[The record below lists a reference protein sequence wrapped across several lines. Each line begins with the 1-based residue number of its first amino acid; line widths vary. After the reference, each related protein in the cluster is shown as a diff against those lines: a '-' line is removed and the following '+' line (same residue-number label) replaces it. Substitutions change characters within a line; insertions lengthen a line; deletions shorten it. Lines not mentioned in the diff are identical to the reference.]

1 MKSIV
6 FGALALACAP
16 VFAQTT
22 VTVSP
27 IDMKGWVFF
36 DDGTGSLCLAGNVCQ
51 MVSGPGAPPAPS
63 GSARLKLTATSDRP
77 SLGTLLGQLAGR
89 KLADITTLSY
99 STYKTTLTA
108 PTDVLAIALQF
119 SVDNDVTDG
128 DFDFKGR
135 LVFEPYHEPSL
146 GPVRTG
152 VWQTWN
158 TLEGKWWLSGASGT
172 GCTPP
177 RLPSTVCAQSS
188 PCTVSQLI
196 QYYPNIGIRD
206 VPAQPNTILKAGGGW
221 TNFDGNTD
229 ALTVGIDGVMTTYNF
244 ELGPTNKDECK
255 NGGWEGIFKN
265 QGQCVS
271 SFSSNP

>member
-27 IDMKGWVFF
+27 IDMKGWAYF
-36 DDGTGSLCLAGNVCQ
+36 DDGTGLSCLVSNVCE
-51 MVSGPGAPPAPS
+51 MVSGPGMPPAPS
-63 GSARLKLTATSDRP
+63 GSARLKLTALSDRP
-77 SLGTLLGQLAGR
+77 SLGALLGQLAGKR
-89 KLADITTLSY
+89 LTDITALSY
-99 STYKTTLTA
+99 STYKTT
-108 PTDVLAIALQF
+108 PTVSSDVLAIALQF
-119 SVDNDVTDG
+119 NVDNDVMDN
-128 DFDFKGR
+128 DFTFKGR
-135 LVFEPYHEPSL
+135 LVFEPYQEPSL
-146 GPVRTG
+146 GPVTAG
-152 VWQTWN
+152 TWQTWD
-158 TLEGKWWLSGASGT
+158 TLKGKWWLSGASG
-172 GCTPP
+172 TPP
-177 RLPSTVCAQSS
+177 RLPSTVCAQSL

-206 VPAQPNTILKAGGGW
+206 VPGQPNTILKAGGGW
-221 TNFDGNTD
+221 TGFDGNTD
-229 ALTVGIDGVMTTYNF
+229 ALTVGIGGVTTTYNF

-271 SFSSNP
+271 SFSSNK